1 MTDVTQIPVP
11 SEVRALT
18 TLPEVDYE
26 EAFVVDI
33 AAADRQHT
41 AEEWARTTL
50 ERAPRSVR
58 AQLVLGWLAL
68 GLLLGPPV
76 SDRFILGWRL
86 SHSTR
91 DYAVLGVTSLIGLQA
106 ELIFKPQGDTLL
118 FASFMRQRTPVAR
131 AVWGR
136 IETQHRRVVRSL
148 LRRAARRS

>member
-1 MTDVTQIPVP
+1 MTDVTQISVP
-11 SEVRALT
+11 PEVRALT
-18 TLPEVDYE
+18 TLPKVDYQ
-26 EAFVVDI
+26 EAFVVDV

-68 GLLLGPPV
+68 GLLLGPPA
-76 SDRFILGWRL
+76 SDRFVLGWRL
-86 SHSTR
+86 RRAT
-91 DYAVLGVTSLIGLQA
+91 DDVAVLGATSLIGLRA

-131 AVWGR
+131 VVWAR
-136 IETQHRRVVRSL
+136 IETHHRRVVRSL
-148 LRRAARRS
+148 LSRAARRS